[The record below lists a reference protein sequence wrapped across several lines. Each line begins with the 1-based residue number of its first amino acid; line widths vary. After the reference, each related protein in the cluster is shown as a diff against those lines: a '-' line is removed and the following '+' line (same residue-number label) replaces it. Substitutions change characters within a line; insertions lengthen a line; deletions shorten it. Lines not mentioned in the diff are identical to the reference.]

1 MGDAARF
8 QTWLGGHLQ
17 QPLHVVIHREWWNS
31 RGNVTRGAGRKMRL
45 RTGSGRDALL

>member
-8 QTWLGGHLQ
+8 QACLGGRLQ

-31 RGNVTRGAGRKMRL
+31 RGNVTRGAGREMRL
-45 RTGSGRDALL
+45 RTDSVLDALL